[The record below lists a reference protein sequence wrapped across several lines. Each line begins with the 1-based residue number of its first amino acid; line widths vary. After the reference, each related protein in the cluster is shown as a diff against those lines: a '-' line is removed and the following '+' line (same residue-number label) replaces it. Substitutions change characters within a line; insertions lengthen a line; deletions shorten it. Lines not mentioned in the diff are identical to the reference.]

1 MNFVIKTP
9 SRRVFEVINAILLLA
24 FGIICLLPVWH
35 VICSSFSDPTLLSK
49 HTGVVLWPLGNADHP
64 TTYYGYKMVFG
75 NNSLLMGY
83 ANTIF
88 YCAVGATISTV
99 LCTMGGFVL
108 SRKGM
113 LLKKYIMIMLTI
125 TMFFNGGL
133 IPTYLVIKMLGML
146 DTRWVMVIPGAVGVM
161 TLVII
166 RTAIQGLPDSL
177 EESARLDGAGNL
189 TILFRIV
196 IPLVKATVAVIAL
209 QYVLFKW
216 NSYYDAL
223 IYLRSRELYPRD
235 PDRAGPDLH
244 RLRCRAGHVSGSD
257 RVLHHRGCNSADLL
271 LLSVHP
277 EVFHQG
283 HDGWLSEGL
292 KESIKH
298 RRPVGR
304 RCFFTSAGGEP
315 TMRHRCGKKR
325 KDTL

>member
-88 YCAVGATISTV
+88 YCAVGAAISTV

-177 EESARLDGAGNL
+177 EESARLDGADNL
-189 TILFRIV
+189 TILFKIV

-223 IYLRSRELYPRD
+223 IYLRSRELYPLQMILREILTEQD
-235 PDRAGPDLH
+235 QTSIDYDAELAMYQDLIEYCTIVVAI
-244 RLRCRAGHVSGSD
+244 LPIFCFYPFILKYFTKGMMVGS
-257 RVLHHRGCNSADLL
+257 
-271 LLSVHP
+271 
-277 EVFHQG
+277 
-283 HDGWLSEGL
+283 L
-292 KESIKH
+292 K
-298 RRPVGR
+298 G
-304 RCFFTSAGGEP
+304 
-315 TMRHRCGKKR
+315 
-325 KDTL
+325 

>member
-88 YCAVGATISTV
+88 YCAVGAAISTV

-189 TILFRIV
+189 TILFKIV

-223 IYLRSRELYPRD
+223 IYLRSRELYPLQMILREILTEQD
-235 PDRAGPDLH
+235 QTSIDYDAELAMYQDLIEYCTIVVAI
-244 RLRCRAGHVSGSD
+244 LPIFCFYPFILKYFTKGMMVGS
-257 RVLHHRGCNSADLL
+257 
-271 LLSVHP
+271 
-277 EVFHQG
+277 
-283 HDGWLSEGL
+283 L
-292 KESIKH
+292 K
-298 RRPVGR
+298 G
-304 RCFFTSAGGEP
+304 
-315 TMRHRCGKKR
+315 
-325 KDTL
+325 

>member
-9 SRRVFEVINAILLLA
+9 GRRVFEVINAILLLA

-133 IPTYLVIKMLGML
+133 IPTYLVIKMLRML

-177 EESARLDGAGNL
+177 EESARLDGAGNI

-223 IYLRSRELYPRD
+223 IYLRSRELYPLQMILREILTEQD
-235 PDRAGPDLH
+235 QTSIDYDAELAMYQDLIEYCTIVVAI
-244 RLRCRAGHVSGSD
+244 LPIFCFYPFILKYFTKGMMVGS
-257 RVLHHRGCNSADLL
+257 
-271 LLSVHP
+271 
-277 EVFHQG
+277 
-283 HDGWLSEGL
+283 L
-292 KESIKH
+292 K
-298 RRPVGR
+298 G
-304 RCFFTSAGGEP
+304 
-315 TMRHRCGKKR
+315 
-325 KDTL
+325 

>member
-88 YCAVGATISTV
+88 YCAIGAAISTV

-189 TILFRIV
+189 TILFKIV

-209 QYVLFKW
+209 QYVLWKW

-223 IYLRSRELYPRD
+223 IYLRSRELYPLQMILREILTEQD
-235 PDRAGPDLH
+235 QTSIDYDAELAMYQDLIEYCTIVVAI
-244 RLRCRAGHVSGSD
+244 LPIFCFYPFILKYFTKGMMVGS
-257 RVLHHRGCNSADLL
+257 
-271 LLSVHP
+271 
-277 EVFHQG
+277 
-283 HDGWLSEGL
+283 L
-292 KESIKH
+292 K
-298 RRPVGR
+298 G
-304 RCFFTSAGGEP
+304 
-315 TMRHRCGKKR
+315 
-325 KDTL
+325 

>member
-113 LLKKYIMIMLTI
+113 MLKKYIMIMLTI

-209 QYVLFKW
+209 QYVLWKW

-223 IYLRSRELYPRD
+223 IYLRSRELYPLQMILREILTEQD
-235 PDRAGPDLH
+235 QTSIDYDAELAMYQDLIEYCTIVVAI
-244 RLRCRAGHVSGSD
+244 LPIFCFYPFILKYFTKGMMVGS
-257 RVLHHRGCNSADLL
+257 
-271 LLSVHP
+271 
-277 EVFHQG
+277 
-283 HDGWLSEGL
+283 L
-292 KESIKH
+292 K
-298 RRPVGR
+298 G
-304 RCFFTSAGGEP
+304 
-315 TMRHRCGKKR
+315 
-325 KDTL
+325 

>member
-189 TILFRIV
+189 TILFKIV

-223 IYLRSRELYPRD
+223 IYLRSRELYPLQMILREILTEQD
-235 PDRAGPDLH
+235 QTSIDYDAELAMYQDLIEYCTIVVAI
-244 RLRCRAGHVSGSD
+244 LPIFCFYPFILKYFTKGMMVGS
-257 RVLHHRGCNSADLL
+257 
-271 LLSVHP
+271 
-277 EVFHQG
+277 
-283 HDGWLSEGL
+283 L
-292 KESIKH
+292 K
-298 RRPVGR
+298 G
-304 RCFFTSAGGEP
+304 
-315 TMRHRCGKKR
+315 
-325 KDTL
+325 

>member
-88 YCAVGATISTV
+88 YCAVGAAISTV

-189 TILFRIV
+189 TILFKIV
-196 IPLVKATVAVIAL
+196 IPLVKATVAVISL
-209 QYVLFKW
+209 QYVLWKW

-223 IYLRSRELYPRD
+223 IYLRSRELYPLQMILREILTEQD
-235 PDRAGPDLH
+235 QTSIDYDAELAMYQDLIEYCTIVVAI
-244 RLRCRAGHVSGSD
+244 LPIFCFYPFILKYFTKGMMVGS
-257 RVLHHRGCNSADLL
+257 
-271 LLSVHP
+271 
-277 EVFHQG
+277 
-283 HDGWLSEGL
+283 L
-292 KESIKH
+292 K
-298 RRPVGR
+298 G
-304 RCFFTSAGGEP
+304 
-315 TMRHRCGKKR
+315 
-325 KDTL
+325 

>member
-88 YCAVGATISTV
+88 YCAVGAAISTV

-113 LLKKYIMIMLTI
+113 MLKKYIMIMLTI

-209 QYVLFKW
+209 QYVLWKW

-223 IYLRSRELYPRD
+223 IYLRSRELYPLQMILREILTEQD
-235 PDRAGPDLH
+235 QTSIDYDAELAMYQDLIEYCTIVVAI
-244 RLRCRAGHVSGSD
+244 LPIFCFYPFILKYFTKGMMVGS
-257 RVLHHRGCNSADLL
+257 
-271 LLSVHP
+271 
-277 EVFHQG
+277 
-283 HDGWLSEGL
+283 L
-292 KESIKH
+292 K
-298 RRPVGR
+298 G
-304 RCFFTSAGGEP
+304 
-315 TMRHRCGKKR
+315 
-325 KDTL
+325 

>member
-113 LLKKYIMIMLTI
+113 MLKKYIMIMLTI

-189 TILFRIV
+189 TILFKIV

-223 IYLRSRELYPRD
+223 IYLRSRELYPLQMILREILTEQD
-235 PDRAGPDLH
+235 QTSIDYDAELAMYQDLIEYCTIVVAI
-244 RLRCRAGHVSGSD
+244 LPIFCFYPFILKYFTKGMMVGS
-257 RVLHHRGCNSADLL
+257 
-271 LLSVHP
+271 
-277 EVFHQG
+277 
-283 HDGWLSEGL
+283 L
-292 KESIKH
+292 K
-298 RRPVGR
+298 G
-304 RCFFTSAGGEP
+304 
-315 TMRHRCGKKR
+315 
-325 KDTL
+325 

>member
-88 YCAVGATISTV
+88 YCAVGAAISTV

-189 TILFRIV
+189 TILFKIV

-209 QYVLFKW
+209 QYVLWKW

-223 IYLRSRELYPRD
+223 IYLRSRELYPLQMILREILTEQD
-235 PDRAGPDLH
+235 QTSIDYDAELAMYQDLIEYCTIVVAI
-244 RLRCRAGHVSGSD
+244 LPIFCFYPFILKYFTKGMMVGS
-257 RVLHHRGCNSADLL
+257 
-271 LLSVHP
+271 
-277 EVFHQG
+277 
-283 HDGWLSEGL
+283 L
-292 KESIKH
+292 K
-298 RRPVGR
+298 G
-304 RCFFTSAGGEP
+304 
-315 TMRHRCGKKR
+315 
-325 KDTL
+325 

>member
-9 SRRVFEVINAILLLA
+9 ARRVYEVINAILLLA
-24 FGIICLLPVWH
+24 FGVICLLPVWH
-35 VICSSFSDPTLLSK
+35 VIMSSFSDPTCLAK
-49 HTGVVLWPLGNADHP
+49 HTGVVLWPLSDGVEHP
-64 TTYYGYKMVFG
+64 ITYYGYKSVFG

-88 YCAVGATISTV
+88 YCACGGAFSTIM
-99 LCTMGGFVL
+99 CTLGGFVL

-113 LLKKYIMIMLTI
+113 LLKKYVMVMLTI

-133 IPTYLVIKMLGML
+133 IPTYLVIKSLHML
-146 DTRWVMVIPGAVGVM
+146 DTRWVMIIPGAVNVM

-189 TILFRIV
+189 TILFKIV

-223 IYLRSRELYPRD
+223 IYLRSRELYPLQMILREILTEQD
-235 PDRAGPDLH
+235 TTSVDYDAELAMYEDLIEYCTIVVAI
-244 RLRCRAGHVSGSD
+244 LPIFCFYPFILKYFTKGMMIGS
-257 RVLHHRGCNSADLL
+257 
-271 LLSVHP
+271 
-277 EVFHQG
+277 
-283 HDGWLSEGL
+283 L
-292 KESIKH
+292 K
-298 RRPVGR
+298 G
-304 RCFFTSAGGEP
+304 
-315 TMRHRCGKKR
+315 
-325 KDTL
+325 